1 MNELAKMGFIY
12 DVEQIDPNG
21 QIVGK
26 QKVKNIITN
35 EGINTFLKQYFSL
48 KGTSYSGS
56 NKPISKYALL
66 FIESDQAPEK
76 TDVFK
81 TSWEKYKVDMQLWS
95 DYIGNKNHPMLLT
108 FNKVSGSDEL
118 ITSNKIT
125 YTFTEY
131 KVITGC
137 CIIGGS
143 MSYNSSIA
151 AIKNCFGIS
160 AALFYTPVQIVPNG
174 SISITPS
181 FTVIG
186 G

>member
-21 QIVGK
+21 QVVGK

-35 EGINTFLKQYFSL
+35 EGIASL
-48 KGTSYSGS
+48 YKCVFSGS
-56 NKPISKYALL
+56 TLNSRSKPFNYFCLV
-66 FIESDQAPEK
+66 FIESDQAPQK
-76 TDVFK
+76 TDIFK
-81 TSWEKYKVDMQLWS
+81 NFYEKYKIDFQLWA
-95 DYIGNKNHPMLLT
+95 DYIGNKEHPLMLT
-108 FNKVSGSDEL
+108 FSKVSGSDEL
-118 ITSNKIT
+118 ITGSKIT
-125 YTFTEY
+125 YTFSEY

-137 CIIGGS
+137 CILGAS
-143 MSYNSSIA
+143 QSYNASILA
-151 AIKNCFGIS
+151 LKNYPCIS
-160 AALFYTPVQIVPNG
+160 AALFYTPVQIVPKG